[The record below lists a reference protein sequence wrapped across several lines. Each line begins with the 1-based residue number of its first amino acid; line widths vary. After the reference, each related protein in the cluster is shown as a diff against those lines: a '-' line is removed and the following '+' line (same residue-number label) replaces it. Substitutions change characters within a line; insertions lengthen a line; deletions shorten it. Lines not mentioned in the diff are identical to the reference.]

1 MLETFQTND
10 YSFEDYN
17 SLNDNLLYLDYIKN
31 NFTFNTVAIEPV
43 VAYRNKGNF
52 ISLLQELNIDTK
64 LYVYTQYINGYNSP
78 LDFDGTAKS
87 LLLPIQPP
95 IPPR

>member
-31 NFTFNTVAIEPV
+31 NYEFDMIAIEPA

-52 ISLLQELNIDTK
+52 IGLLQDLKIETN

-87 LLLPIQPP
+87 LLLPIIPP